1 MAYVVV
7 EPCINCRY
15 TDCAEACPVDDCF
28 RIGANFL
35 VIDPDTCI
43 DCGACGPACPVE
55 ACLPEDD
62 VPDKW
67 KHYIQLNRD
76 YASKWPGINVEIGAM
91 PDHEKW
97 KAVDEKFDQFDP
109 TPGDPKG

>member
-28 RIGANFL
+28 RMGTNFL

-43 DCGACGPACPVE
+43 DCGACQPACPVE

-62 VPDKW
+62 VPEKW
-67 KHYIQLNRD
+67 SQYIELNREL
-76 YASKWPGINVEIGAM
+76 ASLWPGVNDKHDPLDE
-91 PDHEKW
+91 HEHW
-97 KAVDEKFDQFDP
+97 AAVADKREHLSRDP
-109 TPGDPKG
+109 GEP

>member
-1 MAYVVV
+1 MAYIVV

-28 RIGANFL
+28 RIGVNFL

-43 DCGACGPACPVE
+43 DCGACQPACPVE
-55 ACLPEDD
+55 ACLPEDE

-67 KHYIQLNRD
+67 KHYVQLNKE
-76 YASKWPGINVEIGAM
+76 YATKWPGINNEIGAM
-91 PDHEKW
+91 AEAEKW
-97 KAVDEKFDQFDP
+97 KAIDEKFDQFDP
-109 TPGDPKG
+109 AAGDPNG